1 MIPNKK
7 VKILMIRQDV
17 TITELSKLTGYSRP
31 HLSGIING
39 RYESERA
46 KKVISLALNKDFKE
60 IWDNTK

>member
-1 MIPNKK
+1 
-7 VKILMIRQDV
+7 MIRQDV